1 MTRTASRPKPAVYV
15 SKPSRGSVRLVD
27 LPDGLYRVET
37 RAVCAGF
44 EVKDGQLS
52 ACAPILRRHLARW
65 APKAHR
71 ICLDSVGLSR
81 QELPASALQGETAVS
96 EHLTANDTSRRAIG
110 SA

>member
-96 EHLTANDTSRRAIG
+96 EHLGEQDIPG
-110 SA
+110 G